1 MPDVSLGVGEPDFA
15 TPPQVVEEGVR
26 SLRGG
31 RTHYTSNY
39 GTLELRRAL
48 ASHLD
53 RLYGL
58 QYNPDSEI
66 VVTVARIEAVAAAM
80 AAIVDPGDEV
90 MPRAIVRR
98 VPAGHPVQRW
108 RTRFRLDQCQTPL
121 SSIRAES
128 RLRSRHVHKVLFLAT
143 RATRRAPS
151 YPRRSF
157 GQSRISLSATTCWS

>member
-1 MPDVSLGVGEPDFA
+1 M
-15 TPPQVVEEGVR
+15 R

-66 VVTVARIEAVAAAM
+66 VVTVGASEAVAAAM

-90 MPRAIVRR
+90 ASRAIVRR

-108 RTRFRLDQCQTPL
+108 RTRFRLDQCHDAFELDPSRVEAAITPRTRC
-121 SSIRAES
+121 SSW
-128 RLRSRHVHKVLFLAT
+128 AT